1 MAREDN
7 DLTSI
12 QKKVVESQLPFTDL
26 SMNETF
32 LAD

>member
-12 QKKVVESQLPFTDL
+12 QKKVVESQLAFTDL